1 MKNLLAAMVALT
13 LATATAVR
21 AQDAELKPFVCAA
34 TPEPVVNLDHGSRYS
49 ASDKSR
55 SDFDEASN
63 DEVNA
68 QLEPVDDFIADLAE
82 AANRAVSTE
91 ADRPAA
97 AECVLSGLTTW
108 AKADALSNLETMNA
122 QLSAPSRIAGLAFAY
137 AQVKPYLTASDEQ
150 AIVEAW
156 LSGRAHATMVYFDTE
171 APKNASR
178 NNLRAWA
185 GLAVARIGITVDDQG
200 LIDWADE
207 TVRLV
212 ACQASR
218 DGSLPLE
225 MARKGLAL
233 HYQLH
238 AVTPL
243 VVTAALLQARGHDLF
258 LTCDRAIPRAVNFI
272 LDGFDDPELVEEIA
286 GQPQSYFDGSEDLR
300 NFELAWAQ
308 SYLSLFDE
316 SRLSEFVASY
326 GPLGNSKIGGKQA
339 LLWGE

>member
-1 MKNLLAAMVALT
+1 MTVSLISLYNEM
-13 LATATAVR
+13 
-21 AQDAELKPFVCAA
+21 
-34 TPEPVVNLDHGSRYS
+34 G
-49 ASDKSR
+49 
-55 SDFDEASN
+55 
-63 DEVNA
+63 
-68 QLEPVDDFIADLAE
+68 
-82 AANRAVSTE
+82 ANRA
-91 ADRPAA
+91 DP
-97 AECVLSGLTTW
+97 LTRANFW
-108 AKADALSNLETMNA
+108 GKEYQKDGET
-122 QLSAPSRIAGLAFAY
+122 RGDF
-137 AQVKPYLTASDEQ
+137 V
-150 AIVEAW
+150 
-156 LSGRAHATMVYFDTE
+156 R
-171 APKNASR
+171 
-178 NNLRAWA
+178 
-185 GLAVARIGITVDDQG
+185 